1 MSVSQ
6 TLADAQQSSLLTRS
20 NFRKMR
26 DKWAKKRMRR
36 LRRKRRAMRA
46 RSKDLDEVE

>member
-1 MSVSQ
+1 
-6 TLADAQQSSLLTRS
+6 
-20 NFRKMR
+20 MR

-46 RSKDLDEVE
+46 RSKVSLCYVIQPGSETKVG

>member
-1 MSVSQ
+1 
-6 TLADAQQSSLLTRS
+6 
-20 NFRKMR
+20 MR

-46 RSKDLDEVE
+46 RSKVSLC